1 MYLPRVSLVAL
12 LLALVVNLPTPV
24 SAWKGTLESTEYTD
38 GACTTAVAG
47 DSTKT
52 YTTITK
58 LSATCICT

>member
-38 GACTTAVAG
+38 SECTTKIAG